1 MFVRLDDGP
10 RPFDDI
16 LQAQRFVGGLQQQS
30 FQNAAAVHEMQQQ
43 QALGEAQLDVARQ
56 RNDILGR
63 ETRMRS
69 VGRAMASAAKAGRA
83 LPAGVAGIQQMAAYL
98 KQRNPEALAGV
109 LAPFEGLP
117 ELPEGVDPLETE
129 EGAALFEG
137 LAGAWLAEQGA
148 EAGEVASRV
157 AVQAQTLMADP
168 RAGLSDKD
176 LEPLMALMEG
186 GTATR
191 AQIDAQYQAI
201 RTKAAANIG
210 FAEMRT
216 AVLAEAQQAWGSAM
230 TALRGGKPM
239 PGLGEPTEADKLMEL
254 RGAIETATTPEELR
268 AARGQY
274 LVKAYGLDGV
284 ISEAEDAAFAA
295 GEAAAMAAFKGA
307 QNTALGRPS
316 KAAPFMG
323 GARAAGAGGGAVLD
337 PERFPNL
344 ARGVEAEMGPNVLL
358 GRQREALARAGFTE
372 APKEGTEEAREA
384 SRILDEEEARYQENL
399 RAAAESVANGDD
411 PASQAEARNVD
422 VAVLEGVA
430 NQRASNMRFRRR
442 VEDVWD
448 KAVAA
453 LRDVG
458 EKATATAKQ
467 TALVRAGAAKT
478 RDEAARVLG
487 AVERE
492 PTPQELELLR
502 AYAWHDR
509 SSSGPEQDI
518 AEWTGIPVQRVRQL
532 LPTVRAGQ
540 TAQREADQSRRQLRE
555 ADAPRQQR
563 AAAGFRDRAALVREI
578 AERMIDMED
587 GTSEVVREVFMDE
600 YGFEPDAD
608 EIREARK
615 LRAKL
620 VKERGGDTGA

>member
-69 VGRAMASAAKAGRA
+69 VGRAMTSAAKAGRA

-230 TALRGGKPM
+230 TSLRAGSSAPL
-239 PGLGEPTEADKLMEL
+239 LGEASEADKLMEL

-295 GEAAAMAAFKGA
+295 GEAAAMAAFRGSRDA
-307 QNTALGRPS
+307 ALGRPQ
-316 KAAPFMG
+316 KAAPFT
-323 GARAAGAGGGAVLD
+323 GARAGAATGGGAVLD

-344 ARGVEAEMGPNVLL
+344 ARGVEAEAPQDASNAPLTPSDDASSIVNAGRDSLDALSRSISSMLANRGIMRGQRGDLADAMPEIAQALVEDL
-358 GRQREALARAGFTE
+358 GYANDDALYDFLAQF
-372 APKEGTEEAREA
+372 
-384 SRILDEEEARYQENL
+384 EARYHDVTGET
-399 RAAAESVANGDD
+399 VAGR
-411 PASQAEARNVD
+411 EAKETARRG
-422 VAVLEGVA
+422 ATFGAIRSVLEGIFGKADPVA
-430 NQRASNMRFRRR
+430 GRR
-442 VEDVWD
+442 E
-448 KAVAA
+448 
-453 LRDVG
+453 
-458 EKATATAKQ
+458 
-467 TALVRAGAAKT
+467 
-478 RDEAARVLG
+478 
-487 AVERE
+487 
-492 PTPQELELLR
+492 
-502 AYAWHDR
+502 
-509 SSSGPEQDI
+509 
-518 AEWTGIPVQRVRQL
+518 
-532 LPTVRAGQ
+532 
-540 TAQREADQSRRQLRE
+540 AQRSR
-555 ADAPRQQR
+555 
-563 AAAGFRDRAALVREI
+563 GVR
-578 AERMIDMED
+578 
-587 GTSEVVREVFMDE
+587 
-600 YGFEPDAD
+600 
-608 EIREARK
+608 
-615 LRAKL
+615 
-620 VKERGGDTGA
+620 